1 MKLRMKLRH
10 WILTKGFCCFD
21 VDNWSY
27 RKIRFVATL
36 IGYMKKYDVLWAYYT
51 LYLNSGK
58 RGSLSV
64 DESKFIDL
72 LVKMDRYNRE
82 LLNTKRWVEGIMR
95 HIHSMGKKSKEY
107 MEKNHKVLYADVLNK
122 AGCEPSEWGWSGDN
136 TCSVQ
141 FETEGNDRR
150 DVPYTFTFEMSFN
163 VDSARDCGG
172 DVLHWRIVVNGRTAS
187 KTPNERIG
195 VFLDYSSFLS
205 LVRLSVRELV
215 ENEIFTRLQL
225 SRAGLFS
232 ADEVRALLS
241 AHYGI
246 K

>member
-10 WILTKGFCCFD
+10 WILTKGFCYFD

-36 IGYMKKYDVLWAYYT
+36 VGYMRKYDMLWSYYT
-51 LYLNSGK
+51 LFLNSGK
-58 RGSLSV
+58 RGSLSA

-72 LVKMDRYNRE
+72 MVKIAPYNRE

-95 HIHSMGKKSKEY
+95 HIHSMGNRSKEY
-107 MEKNHKVLYADVLNK
+107 MEKNHKVLYDDVINK
-122 AGCEPSEWGWSGDN
+122 AGCEPSEWGWYGDN

-141 FETEGNDRR
+141 FESSGNAADGL
-150 DVPYTFTFEMSFN
+150 PYKFIFEMSFN
-163 VDSARDCGG
+163 VDSSKKCGG
-172 DVLHWRIVVNGRTAS
+172 DVTHWRIVRNGKTAS
-187 KTPNERIG
+187 KTINDRRVSMSYEK
-195 VFLDYSSFLS
+195 FLCLVS
-205 LVRLSVRELV
+205 LTVEELMNT
-215 ENEIFTRLQL
+215 EEIKRMRF

-246 K
+246 N